1 MGKRTLLIL
10 ALSVVIILQST
21 AFAMDTEGEII
32 FRDTLYG
39 AAIGALLGTAFYLAD
54 QDDFGEK
61 ISTGLLI
68 GSVGGLIY
76 GFTETTSLVEIRND
90 EIKVAVP
97 TPVIRKEGDRT
108 IYYASIFK
116 TEY

>member
-1 MGKRTLLIL
+1 MVKRTLLIA
-10 ALSVVIILQST
+10 ALSVVIIMQST
-21 AFAMDTEGEII
+21 AFAIETEGEII
-32 FRDTLYG
+32 LRDTAYG
-39 AAIGALLGTAFYLAD
+39 AAIGAMLGTAFYLAD

-68 GSVGGLIY
+68 GTIGGLIF

-90 EIKVAVP
+90 EIKVAIP

-108 IYYASIFK
+108 IYSASIFK